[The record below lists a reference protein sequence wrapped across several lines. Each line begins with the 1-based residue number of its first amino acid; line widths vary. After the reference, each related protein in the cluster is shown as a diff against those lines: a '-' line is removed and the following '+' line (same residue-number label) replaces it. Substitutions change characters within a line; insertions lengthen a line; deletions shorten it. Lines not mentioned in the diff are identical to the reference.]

1 MHVPLFSRRAQRQG
15 RPTLVQ
21 AWPLRLATWLTVCGC
36 IVGVVWLFALG
47 PVGAEERGR
56 ATPEYLAPFILPV
69 TKAGDPQVERG
80 RYLVTLGV
88 CHDCHTPKGSDG
100 RPRLD
105 RLLSGHPE
113 DEPPVSAIPG
123 MITAC
128 PTATCF
134 AGPWGTS
141 FARNLTP
148 DSATGIGRWTEAYFI
163 KVLRT
168 GIRGNGAPLRPLM
181 PWEWYRQLTDDD
193 LQAIFA
199 YLRTLP
205 AISNAVPE
213 NLPPTQP

>member
-1 MHVPLFSRRAQRQG
+1 MQDRRMAVRG
-15 RPTLVQ
+15 WCLGFAAR
-21 AWPLRLATWLTVCGC
+21 LTVCWFSMGAVC
-36 IVGVVWLFALG
+36 LLALG
-47 PVGAEERGR
+47 PLEAEEVGR
-56 ATPEYLAPFILPV
+56 ATPEYLAPFTLPV
-69 TKAGDPQVERG
+69 TKPGDQQVERG

-113 DEPPVSAIPG
+113 GEPPAPAIPG
-123 MITAC
+123 VISAC

-134 AGPWGTS
+134 TGPWGTS

-148 DSATGIGRWTEAYFI
+148 DKTTGIGAWTEAHFI

-181 PWEWYRQLTDDD
+181 PWEWYQQLTDDD
-193 LQAIFA
+193 LKAIFA

-205 AISNAVPE
+205 PIHNDVPE
-213 NLPPTQP
+213 DLLPAQQEAEGGSVR

>member
-1 MHVPLFSRRAQRQG
+1 MQDRLMAVREW
-15 RPTLVQ
+15 
-21 AWPLRLATWLTVCGC
+21 WPGLAT
-36 IVGVVWLFALG
+36 LFAVGWCTLG
-47 PVGAEERGR
+47 AICLLVLSPLGAEEVGR

-69 TKAGDPQVERG
+69 TKPGDPQVERG

-88 CHDCHTPKGSDG
+88 CHDCHTPKGPDG

-113 DEPPVSAIPG
+113 GEPPAPALPG

-128 PTATCF
+128 LTATCF
-134 AGPWGTS
+134 SGPWGTS

-148 DSATGIGRWTEAYFI
+148 DNATGIGTWTEAYFI

-168 GIRGNGAPLRPLM
+168 GIRGNGEPLRPLM

-193 LQAIFA
+193 LKAILA
-199 YLRTLP
+199 YLHTLP
-205 AISNAVPE
+205 PISNVVPE
-213 NLPPTQP
+213 DLPPAR

>member
-1 MHVPLFSRRAQRQG
+1 M
-15 RPTLVQ
+15 
-21 AWPLRLATWLTVCGC
+21 
-36 IVGVVWLFALG
+36 
-47 PVGAEERGR
+47 
-56 ATPEYLAPFILPV
+56 APFILPV

-88 CHDCHTPKGSDG
+88 CHDCHTPKGPDG

-113 DEPPVSAIPG
+113 GEPPAPVIPG
-123 MITAC
+123 AISAC
-128 PTATCF
+128 LTATCF
-134 AGPWGTS
+134 SGPWGTS

-148 DSATGIGRWTEAYFI
+148 DSATGLGTWTEAYFI

-168 GIRGNGAPLRPLM
+168 GIRGNGEPLRPLM

-193 LQAIFA
+193 LKAMFA

-205 AISNAVPE
+205 PISNAVPE
-213 NLPPTQP
+213 DLPPTR

>member
-1 MHVPLFSRRAQRQG
+1 MQD
-15 RPTLVQ
+15 
-21 AWPLRLATWLTVCGC
+21 RLMAVCGWYRGVAARLTVGGFTLAVSC
-36 IVGVVWLFALG
+36 LLALG
-47 PVGAEERGR
+47 VLGAEEMSR
-56 ATPEYLAPFILPV
+56 ATPAYLAPFILPV

-88 CHDCHTPKGSDG
+88 CHDCHTPKGPDG

-113 DEPPVSAIPG
+113 GEPPAPAIPG
-123 MITAC
+123 VITAC

-134 AGPWGTS
+134 TGPWGTS

-148 DSATGIGRWTEAYFI
+148 DSATGIGTWTDVYFI

-168 GIRGNGAPLRPLM
+168 GIRGNGEPLRPLM
-181 PWEWYRQLTDDD
+181 PWEWYSQLTDDD
-193 LQAIFA
+193 LKAIFA

-205 AISNAVPE
+205 SISNEVPE
-213 NLPPTQP
+213 DLPPAQ

>member
-1 MHVPLFSRRAQRQG
+1 MQARLIVVRGWWLGLVTTCMVRWCTVGAVFLLTLSPL
-15 RPTLVQ
+15 
-21 AWPLRLATWLTVCGC
+21 
-36 IVGVVWLFALG
+36 
-47 PVGAEERGR
+47 GAEEVGR
-56 ATPEYLAPFILPV
+56 ATPEYLAPFLLPV
-69 TKAGDPQVERG
+69 TKPEDPQVERG

-88 CHDCHTPKGSDG
+88 CHDCHTPKGPDA

-113 DEPPVSAIPG
+113 GEPPAPAIPG
-123 MITAC
+123 AISASL
-128 PTATCF
+128 TATSF
-134 AGPWGTS
+134 TGPWGTS

-148 DSATGIGRWTEAYFI
+148 DSATGIGTWTEAYFI

-193 LQAIFA
+193 LKAIFA

-205 AISNAVPE
+205 PISNAVPE
-213 NLPPTQP
+213 DLPPAQR